1 MAKKT
6 KAAADKSDA
15 GSDLLST
22 ARKQYEAAYNRERE
36 NIDLAYEDLAFRIGD
51 GQWVDQARKAREAE
65 GRPCVTVNMIPQFI
79 RQVTGDMRLSKPSIK
94 CVPVDDRGDK
104 ETAEVVAG
112 IIRYIE
118 NRSDADSIYTRAADS
133 QVTAGIGA
141 WRVVNEYGDNTTF
154 NQELRV
160 ASVDDPV
167 AVLFD
172 PDAKLPTREDAKFCF
187 VLVDMTREAFK
198 ERWPDQSPS
207 DWGDLP
213 STAAWDTWLGD
224 DMVRVAEYWCK
235 KPSKRLLALLP
246 DGSVDD
252 LTDDDGAKRAELEA
266 AGARIEERESLKVY
280 RSTISCGA
288 VLDEPEEWPG
298 RYIPIVACVG
308 EETRIGRKVV
318 RSGLLRDS
326 KDAQRLYNYYCSA
339 HAETVALQPKAPF
352 IGTEENFKRFK
363 GQWTRANS
371 ENRAYLTFD
380 VDPNN
385 PGFIPQRVAPP
396 VSSQGISEG
405 MDRARM
411 DMQSTIGIYDA
422 GLGRKSNETSGKAI
436 EARKAESDVGTYVY
450 TANWVQAIKY
460 TGRILLDL
468 IPHVYDTER
477 VIRIVGEDGK
487 EKTVRI
493 NEQQIADIAEDGQAV
508 VKALNDVTTGAYD
521 VVMEVGPSF
530 STRRAEARES
540 MTAFL
545 QSAGPAGQV
554 FLDLIAKN
562 QDWPMADEI
571 GERLELL
578 LPAPIQAK
586 IKEKKGEPVAPP
598 QPDPAQQAEMAKLAN
613 ETKKSELEVASKE
626 LDVIAKRMDIEQKA
640 MQPVQPPQG
649 AQEPAQAAPQAAS
662 DEQILEALQGI
673 GRALAANVAAD
684 QRQQQEIDGI
694 KQLMAELAQM
704 IGIAPPNSGGPQ
716 PPM

>member
-6 KAAADKSDA
+6 KTD
-15 GSDLLST
+15 GDLLAL
-22 ARKQYEAAYNRERE
+22 ARKQYESAYNRERD

-51 GQWVDQARKAREAE
+51 GQWTEQARKMREAE
-65 GRPCVTVNMIPQFI
+65 NRPCVTVNMVPQFI

-104 ETAEVVAG
+104 ETAETVAG
-112 IIRYIE
+112 IIRYVE

-133 QVTAGIGA
+133 QVTCGFGA
-141 WRVVNEYGDNTTF
+141 WRVVNEYAEATTF
-154 NQELRV
+154 NQELRI

-172 PDAKLPTREDAKFCF
+172 PNAKLPTREDAQFCF
-187 VLVDMTREAFK
+187 VLVDMTRDAFQ

-213 STAAWDTWLGD
+213 STATWDTWLGD
-224 DMVRVAEYWCK
+224 DMVRVAEYWYK
-235 KPSKRLLALLP
+235 EPAKRTLALLP
-246 DGSVDD
+246 DGSIDD
-252 LTDDDGAKRAELEA
+252 LTSDADATTKLAELKA
-266 AGARIEERESLKVY
+266 AGARIEERDSFKVY
-280 RSTISCGA
+280 RCMISCGA

-298 RYIPIVACVG
+298 RYIPIVAVVG
-308 EETRIGRKVV
+308 EETRIGRRVV

-352 IGTEENFKRFK
+352 IGTEKNFKRF
-363 GQWTRANS
+363 GSQWANANTQ
-371 ENRAYLTFD
+371 NRAYLTFD
-380 VDPNN
+380 PDPQA
-385 PGFIPQRVAPP
+385 PGFVPQRVPPP

-436 EARKAESDVGTYVY
+436 EARQAESDVGTYVY
-450 TANWVQAIKY
+450 TANWVHAIKY

-487 EKTVRI
+487 EQTVRI
-493 NEQQIADIAEDGQAV
+493 NEQQIVETTEDGEAV
-508 VKALNDVTTGAYD
+508 VRALNDVTTGAYD

-562 QDWPMADEI
+562 QDWPMADQI
-571 GERLELL
+571 AKRLEAL
-578 LPAPIQAK
+578 LPPNIQAM
-586 IKEKKGEPVAPP
+586 IKEERGEPVQPP
-598 QPDPAQQAEMAKLAN
+598 QPDPAQQMAMQAEMMKLDADV
-613 ETKKSELEVASKE
+613 KKSQ
-626 LDVIAKRMDIEQKA
+626 LDVESKA
-640 MQPVQPPQG
+640 LDVESKKLDLTMKVAAPQG
-649 AQEPAQAAPQAAS
+649 AEQPSQPSQPAGPDPQM
-662 DEQILEALQGI
+662 LEALQAI
-673 GRALAANVAAD
+673 GQQLAQNVAAD
-684 QRQQQEIDGI
+684 RQQQQQIDQIAGV
-694 KQLMAELAQM
+694 LAQIM
-704 IGIAPPNSGGPQ
+704 GMPAQGAPP
-716 PPM
+716 PM

>member
-1 MAKKT
+1 MARKT
-6 KAAADKSDA
+6 KAAKGSPDA
-15 GSDLLST
+15 ESDLLST
-22 ARKQYEAAYNRERE
+22 ARKQYEAAYNRERT
-36 NIDLAYEDLAFRIGD
+36 NIDLAYEDLAFRLGD
-51 GQWVDQARKAREAE
+51 GQWTDAARRMREAE
-65 GRPCVTVNMIPQFI
+65 NRPCVTVNMVPQYI

-112 IIRYIE
+112 IIRYVE
-118 NRSDADSIYTRAADS
+118 NRSDADAIYTRAADS

-141 WRVVNEYGDNTTF
+141 WRVVNEYAEATTF
-154 NQELRV
+154 NQELRI

-172 PDAKLPTREDAKFCF
+172 PDAKLPTREDAKYCF
-187 VLVDMTREAFK
+187 VLVDMTRDAFM

-235 KPSKRLLALLP
+235 KPAKRTLALLP
-246 DGSVDD
+246 DGSIDD
-252 LTDDDGAKRAELEA
+252 LTDDQDEEKVAALIA
-266 AGARIEERESLKVY
+266 AGARIEERESYKVY
-280 RSTISCGA
+280 YSTISCGA
-288 VLDEPEEWPG
+288 VLDEPKEWPG

-352 IGTEENFKRFK
+352 IGTEENFKRFSNH
-363 GQWTRANS
+363 WARANS

-380 VDPNN
+380 VDPKN
-385 PGFIPQRVAPP
+385 PGFVPQRVQPP

-477 VIRIVGEDGK
+477 VIRIIGEDGK

-493 NEQQIADIAEDGQAV
+493 NQEQIADVAEDGSAIMR
-508 VKALNDVTTGAYD
+508 ALNDVTTGAYD

-545 QSAGPAGQV
+545 QSAGPAGQI

-571 GERLELL
+571 GERLEAI
-578 LPAPIQAK
+578 LPPPIQAL
-586 IKEKKGEPVAPP
+586 IKAKRGEPVEPP
-598 QPDPAQQAEMAKLAN
+598 QPDPAQQMATRAELAKIDADA
-613 ETKKSELEVASKE
+613 KKSQLEVEAKA
-626 LDVIAKRMDIEQKA
+626 LDVEAKKIDLA
-640 MQPVQPPQG
+640 MKVAAPVVQG
-649 AQEPAQAAPQAAS
+649 APEAQPAAPQP
-662 DEQILEALQGI
+662 DQQVIEALQAI
-673 GRALAANVAAD
+673 GQQLAANVAAD
-684 QRQQQEIDGI
+684 RRQQQQIDEIT
-694 KQLMAELAQM
+694 AVLAQ
-704 IGIAPPNSGGPQ
+704 ITGAAPPQGGPP

>member
-6 KAAADKSDA
+6 KTD
-15 GSDLLST
+15 GDLLST
-22 ARKQYEAAYNRERE
+22 ARKDYEAAYNRERD

-51 GQWVDQARKAREAE
+51 GQWTEQARKMREAE
-65 GRPCVTVNMIPQFI
+65 NRPCVTVNMVPQFI
-79 RQVTGDMRLSKPSIK
+79 RQVTGEMRLSKPSIK

-104 ETAEVVAG
+104 ETAETIAG

-118 NRSDADSIYTRAADS
+118 NRSDADSIYTTAADS
-133 QVTAGIGA
+133 QVTCGIGA
-141 WRVVNEYGDNTTF
+141 WRVVNEYAEATTF
-154 NQELRV
+154 NQELRI

-187 VLVDMTREAFK
+187 VLVDMTRAAFEA
-198 ERWPDQSPS
+198 RWPDQTPS

-235 KPSKRLLALLP
+235 KPSKRTLALLP
-246 DGSVDD
+246 DGSIDD
-252 LTDDDGAKRAELEA
+252 LTDDADAAAKIAELTA
-266 AGARIEERESLKVY
+266 AGARIEERDSFKVY
-280 RSTISCGA
+280 HSMISAGA
-288 VLDEPEEWPG
+288 VLDEEKEWPG

-308 EETRIGRKVV
+308 EETRIGRRVV
-318 RSGLLRDS
+318 RSGLLRDC
-326 KDAQRLYNYYCSA
+326 KDSQRLYNYYCSA

-352 IGTEENFKRFK
+352 IGTEVNFKRF
-363 GQWTRANS
+363 GSQWANANS
-371 ENRAYLTFD
+371 QNRAYLTFD
-380 VDPNN
+380 VDPKA
-385 PGFIPQRVAPP
+385 PGFIPQRVQPP

-405 MDRARM
+405 MDRAKM
-411 DMQSTIGIYDA
+411 DMQSTVGIYDA

-450 TANWVQAIKY
+450 TANWVHAIKY

-468 IPHVYDTER
+468 MPHVYDTER

-487 EKTVRI
+487 EQTVRI
-493 NEQQIADIAEDGQAV
+493 NEQKIIDYAEDGQAV

-571 GERLELL
+571 GERLEAM
-578 LPAPIQAK
+578 LPPQIQAL
-586 IKEKKGEPVAPP
+586 IKAKKGEPIQPP
-598 QPDPAQQAEMAKLAN
+598 QPDPAQQMAMQAEMMKLDADV
-613 ETKKSELEVASKE
+613 KKSQ
-626 LDVIAKRMDIEQKA
+626 LDVESKA
-640 MQPVQPPQG
+640 LDVESKKIDLTMKVAQPQAQQPSKAEEPQQPDPQIVEALQAIGQQLAQNMAADRQQQQQIDQLAAMLAQLMGGPPQG
-649 AQEPAQAAPQAAS
+649 APPPA
-662 DEQILEALQGI
+662 
-673 GRALAANVAAD
+673 
-684 QRQQQEIDGI
+684 
-694 KQLMAELAQM
+694 
-704 IGIAPPNSGGPQ
+704 
-716 PPM
+716 